1 MSRFLICFL
10 AGVFLVSAH
19 PNYSVESIPT
29 PPTKHETKQID
40 GMVFL
45 PDGRLAVCLPSGE
58 IFFYDATA
66 KTWHLFA
73 EGLHNPL
80 GIIAESNSSVI
91 ICQRPELTRVSDTDG
106 DGMADYYEVLSDE
119 FGMSGNYHE
128 FNFTPA
134 KDANGDIYFG
144 LGTGSS
150 GNGIRAIVRGKF
162 DERGRPGR
170 MHASTP
176 YRGWVLK
183 YSKDGKTIPWASGFR
198 TPNGVGFDCKGNL
211 FVTDNQGD
219 WLGSSKLFHVQQG
232 RHYGHAASLTWNPTF
247 EGTPLKTPVETLDAL
262 RTRAAVVFPQ
272 GTMANSPTQPICDST
287 GGKFGPFDGQL
298 LVGEMNKPR
307 VMRVLIEEVGGEL
320 QGAAL
325 PFLDGDGL
333 VGGCARFAFAPD
345 GALWVGHT
353 KHTWAGGEGLHR
365 VSWNGEQPFDIYA
378 MNLTER
384 GFRFTFTKPV
394 DPAIANAATTWP
406 CKRYWYR
413 YHQAYGSKQYDV
425 TDVPVTDVR
434 VSPDGRSVEVDLS
447 ELKAWNI
454 HEFTIAGLK
463 AKDGTALA
471 NPLICYTLNRLL
483 GETPPPPKQYQ

>member
-1 MSRFLICFL
+1 
-10 AGVFLVSAH
+10 
-19 PNYSVESIPT
+19 
-29 PPTKHETKQID
+29 
-40 GMVFL
+40 MVFL
-45 PDGRLAVCLPSGE
+45 PDGRLAVCQPSGE
-58 IFFYDATA
+58 IFFYDAAA

-73 EGLHNPL
+73 QGLHNPL

-91 ICQRPELTRVSDTDG
+91 VCQRPELTRVSDTDG
-106 DGMADYYEVLSDE
+106 DGVADFYEVLTDQ

-134 KDANGDIYFG
+134 QDADGNIFFG

-162 DERGRPGR
+162 DARGRPGR

-183 YSKDGKTIPWASGFR
+183 YNKDGETVPWASGFR

-211 FVTDNQGD
+211 FVSDNQGD
-219 WLGSSKLFHVQQG
+219 WLGSSKLFHVKQG
-232 RHYGHAASLTWNPTF
+232 RHYGHVISLAWDPKF
-247 EGTPLKTPVETLDAL
+247 EGAPLETPVEKLDAI
-262 RTRAAVVFPQ
+262 RTRAAVVFSH
-272 GTMANSPTQPICDST
+272 GLMANSPTQPICDTT

-307 VMRVLIEEVGGEL
+307 VMRVLLEEVGGEL
-320 QGAAL
+320 QGAAV
-325 PFLDGDGL
+325 PFLDGSGL
-333 VGGCARFAFAPD
+333 ANGCGRFAFAPD

-353 KHTWAGGEGLHR
+353 KHTWAGGEGLRR
-365 VSWNGEQPFDIYA
+365 VSWNGKQPFDILD
-378 MNLTER
+378 MNLTDK
-384 GFRFTFTKPV
+384 GFRFTFTQPV
-394 DPAIANAATTWP
+394 DADLAKSAATWP

-413 YHQAYGSKQYDV
+413 YHRAYGSKQYEV
-425 TDVPVTDVR
+425 TDVAVAGVR
-434 VSPDGRSVEVDLS
+434 VAADGLSVEVDLN
-447 ELKAWNI
+447 ELKAWNV
-454 HEFTIAGLK
+454 HEFKINGLK

-483 GETPPPPKQYQ
+483 SNTPAPPKQYQ